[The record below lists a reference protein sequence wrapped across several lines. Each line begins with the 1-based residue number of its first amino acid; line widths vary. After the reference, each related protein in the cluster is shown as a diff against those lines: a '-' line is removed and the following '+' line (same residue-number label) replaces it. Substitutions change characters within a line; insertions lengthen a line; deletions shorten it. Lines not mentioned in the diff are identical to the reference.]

1 MRPLLAAPGRELLL
15 VSRRPPDDAGAWLSA
30 SLESMA
36 ECPDEVTAIAS
47 LGPLDAFA
55 DWLARIKRPARLRQI
70 VALGSTSVLTKC
82 ESAAASERA
91 LAARLAAAEL
101 RLEALAADHGIAVT
115 LLRAT
120 LIYGGD
126 EDTIARIARFARRW
140 RVYPQLMGAA
150 GKALRQP
157 VHAADLAGT
166 CASALAAGGVGFRA
180 YNLPGGETLT
190 LNALIA
196 RTARQACPSALPL
209 PVPLTLLLALA
220 RCFRRLP
227 MSSALAVD
235 SAARM
240 VGDHVFDGAPAMRE
254 LGHRPRDFAPSATDL
269 GS

>member
-1 MRPLLAAPGRELLL
+1 MADCPG
-15 VSRRPPDDAGAWLSA
+15 
-30 SLESMA
+30 
-36 ECPDEVTAIAS
+36 EVTAIAS

-55 DWLARIKRPARLRQI
+55 DWLTRIPWPAGLRRV

-101 RLEALAADHGIAVT
+101 RLEALAGKHGVRVT
-115 LLRAT
+115 VLRAT
-120 LIYGGD
+120 LIYGGGA
-126 EDTIARIARFARRW
+126 DTIARIARFALRW
-140 RVYPQLMGAA
+140 RVYPQLLGAA

-157 VHAADLAGT
+157 VHAADLARA
-166 CASALAAGGVGFRA
+166 CANALDTEGSGFRA

-190 LNALIA
+190 LNAMIA

-220 RCFRRLP
+220 RCSRRLP

-240 VGDHVFDGAPAMRE
+240 VSDHVFDGAPAMRE